1 MKVNIETLQDTFKFS
16 YNAFETSRKEGTRV
30 MDFYHN
36 RQYEDYQLQILERR
50 GSPKETFN
58 IIKTF
63 GRLLLGYYSTVVNA
77 IKVSAVQRDD
87 IQTASILNDIVNYI
101 FRKNNF
107 LAEAEKIKL
116 DLLLNGLMC
125 CYIEVE
131 ETQKTDDFGRP
142 IYDINISH
150 VPVAEIVLD
159 PMARLEDYSDAR
171 FIHRFKWVSEENMV
185 KVFGKSKVSKLN
197 PYTNHVN
204 QQDSEFIKFYK
215 EQFRGYSNEYNA
227 YLLVHS
233 IITDDNG
240 DTYEV
245 YWCEDEI
252 LQKSK
257 ITYKEVKNPY
267 RLHKL
272 NANNNTNEY
281 YGIFREV
288 VESQIAINQALVKI
302 QLLVNSS
309 QVYVEEGMVDDIEEL
324 VDAINRVNSIIQVK
338 SLEGIKVVEMSKQVA
353 EQYVIIDKALDR
365 IQRVLSINDAFLGMA
380 YAADSGTKVRIQQNA
395 SISALRYIT
404 LTIEQFYRLLGKD
417 IINLVKQY
425 YTATDV
431 IRISDPEVVQRWV
444 EINQPLKIVVDIDE
458 TGQPVYNYAW
468 EEYRDPA
475 TGQVKVNTQG
485 QIILVPT
492 PTSETDIQ
500 FTEAD
505 IEVDSVAYNDEAE
518 RSRLVMEQFLSGPLG
533 QMLSQVNPA
542 GYFKAGS
549 LAIKEMK
556 TKNSDILASI
566 LEETAMMLQP
576 GNPQMELMQNGMVAG
591 QEKPKSTANQLTG
604 Q

>member
-1 MKVNIETLQDTFKFS
+1 MKVTIETLQDTFKFS
-16 YNAFETSRKEGTRV
+16 YNAFEASRKEGNRV
-30 MDFYHN
+30 MNFYHN

-87 IQTASILNDIVNYI
+87 IQTAAILNDIVNYI

-272 NANNNTNEY
+272 NANNTTNEY

-380 YAADSGTKVRIQQNA
+380 YAADSGTKVRIQLNA
-395 SISALRYIT
+395 SISVL
-404 LTIEQFYRLLGKD
+404 
-417 IINLVKQY
+417 
-425 YTATDV
+425 
-431 IRISDPEVVQRWV
+431 
-444 EINQPLKIVVDIDE
+444 
-458 TGQPVYNYAW
+458 
-468 EEYRDPA
+468 
-475 TGQVKVNTQG
+475 
-485 QIILVPT
+485 
-492 PTSETDIQ
+492 
-500 FTEAD
+500 
-505 IEVDSVAYNDEAE
+505 
-518 RSRLVMEQFLSGPLG
+518 
-533 QMLSQVNPA
+533 
-542 GYFKAGS
+542 
-549 LAIKEMK
+549 
-556 TKNSDILASI
+556 
-566 LEETAMMLQP
+566 
-576 GNPQMELMQNGMVAG
+576 
-591 QEKPKSTANQLTG
+591 
-604 Q
+604 